1 LPVLFDADFNYEG
14 VVHLTGVQLIRGK
27 TSVPFQ
33 ETDYLEE
40 LKKCQRFFEKD
51 GYFAMGGS
59 TNTTSSPTNFYDSL
73 TYMVPKRTLREP
85 CVKIQGYYDTD
96 GVTGC
101 TLDTLT
107 VDCFN
112 QESAVLN
119 LEVTPT
125 TVEQSVC
132 AAYIEYE
139 MDCDLYETDCP
150 NDPYCGTSWVCAWE
164 EVP

>member
-1 LPVLFDADFNYEG
+1 
-14 VVHLTGVQLIRGK
+14 VHLTGVQLIRGK
-27 TSVPFQ
+27 NSIPFQ
-33 ETDYLEE
+33 ETEYLEE
-40 LKKCQRFFEKD
+40 LKKCQRYFEKEE
-51 GYFAMGGS
+51 YFVIGGS
-59 TNTTSSPTNFYDSL
+59 TKTTTSPTNFYESL

-85 CVKIQGYYDTD
+85 CVKIQGFYDPD

-101 TLDTLT
+101 TLDTLA

-112 QESAVLN
+112 QESMVLN

-125 TVEQSVC
+125 TVTQAMC

-150 NDPYCGTSWVCAWE
+150 NDPYCGTAWTCAWE